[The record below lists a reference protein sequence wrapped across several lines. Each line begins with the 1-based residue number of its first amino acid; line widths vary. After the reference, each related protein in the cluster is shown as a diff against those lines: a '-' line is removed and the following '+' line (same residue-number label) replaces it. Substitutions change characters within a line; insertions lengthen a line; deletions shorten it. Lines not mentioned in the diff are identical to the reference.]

1 FERGAKPGFEV
12 ARAAAP
18 DAPVDQR
25 AAERILALG
34 ARPSLP
40 PALHLHG
47 VGVTDQEQRV
57 AAIAAAPPA
66 PYIRP
71 ARLKIARPDVL
82 SADRGEFL
90 LEQRREGGLLTR
102 HGRRRTP
109 RAVGRGELAIARSS
123 HSTAEPLPPRPRG
136 ADRYC
141 LPHKGRRGTTCPV
154 NCVTSLIWRPV
165 YARFPRSG
173 LSTGGSLRNC

>member
-1 FERGAKPGFEV
+1 VGDIDVEHGRLDVDRHVRLWNASFLDQTRERASAGADPAAGLPAFLVADKRKHYGRIERQARAVKRADGFERGAKPGLEV

-57 AAIAAAPPA
+57 AAIPAAPPA

-82 SADRGEFL
+82 SADRG
-90 LEQRREGGLLTR
+90 
-102 HGRRRTP
+102 
-109 RAVGRGELAIARSS
+109 
-123 HSTAEPLPPRPRG
+123 
-136 ADRYC
+136 
-141 LPHKGRRGTTCPV
+141 
-154 NCVTSLIWRPV
+154 
-165 YARFPRSG
+165 
-173 LSTGGSLRNC
+173 